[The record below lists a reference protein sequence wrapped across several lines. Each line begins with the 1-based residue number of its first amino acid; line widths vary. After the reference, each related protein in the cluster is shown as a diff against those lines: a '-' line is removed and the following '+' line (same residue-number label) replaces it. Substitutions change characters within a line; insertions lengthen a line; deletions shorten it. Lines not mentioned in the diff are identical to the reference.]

1 MIPTRL
7 DSLIRD
13 NIKIFSP
20 PEVFLRLNNVVN
32 NTRSSVTDIGNII
45 SEDQGLTVRLLK
57 IANSSLYGFPSKIE
71 TIFQAVLIIGAKQI
85 RDLTL
90 ATSVV
95 RLFKGIPED
104 LITMETFWRHS
115 IACGVIARIIAGY
128 RREPNVET
136 FFTAGILHDVGRLIM
151 YTMMPDECR
160 NILSDIAKQPQLLF
174 KAERE
179 SLGFD
184 HTDVGGL
191 LLREWKLPQ
200 NLTEAIA
207 YHHNPDKISQYQIEA
222 ATTHVADILAHAMQ
236 LGSSGEKYIPRLSE
250 EAWTKLSFRTSMLPF
265 LFKQTVQ
272 HVDIAMQV
280 ILPAEK

>member
-1 MIPTRL
+1 MSIQL

-32 NTRSSVTDIGNII
+32 NLRSSVTDIGNII
-45 SEDQGLTVRLLK
+45 SEDQGLTARILK
-57 IANSSLYGFPSKIE
+57 IANSTLYGFPSKIE
-71 TIFQAVLIIGAKQI
+71 TISQAVLIIGSKQI

-95 RLFKGIPED
+95 RIFKGIPED
-104 LITMETFWRHS
+104 LINMETFWRHS

-136 FFTAGILHDVGRLIM
+136 FFTGGILHDIGRLIM
-151 YTMMPDECR
+151 YTKMPDECR
-160 NILSDIAKQPQLLF
+160 KILSRVGKEPQLLF

-179 SLGFD
+179 SLGYD

-191 LLREWKLPQ
+191 LLKEWKLPQ
-200 NLTEAIA
+200 TLTEAIA
-207 YHHNPDKISQYQIEA
+207 YHHNPDKASQYPVEA
-222 ATTHVADILAHAMQ
+222 AATHIADILAHAMQ
-236 LGSSGEKYIPRLSE
+236 LGSSGEKYVPHISE
-250 EAWTKLSFRTSMLPF
+250 EAWAKLSFQTSMLPF
-265 LFKQTVQ
+265 LFKQTTQ
-272 HVDIAMQV
+272 HVDIAMQI
-280 ILPAEK
+280 ILPSAK

>member
-1 MIPTRL
+1 MSIQL

-32 NTRSSVTDIGNII
+32 NLRSSVTDIGNII
-45 SEDQGLTVRLLK
+45 CEDQGLTARILK
-57 IANSSLYGFPSKIE
+57 IANSTLYGFPSKIE
-71 TIFQAVLIIGAKQI
+71 TISQAVLIIGSKQI

-95 RLFKGIPED
+95 RIFKGIPED
-104 LITMETFWRHS
+104 LINMETFWRHS

-136 FFTAGILHDVGRLIM
+136 FFTGGILHDIGRLIM
-151 YTMMPDECR
+151 YTKMPDECR
-160 NILSDIAKQPQLLF
+160 KILSRVGKEPQLLF

-179 SLGFD
+179 SLGYD

-191 LLREWKLPQ
+191 LLKEWKLPQ
-200 NLTEAIA
+200 TLTEAIA
-207 YHHNPDKISQYQIEA
+207 YHHNPDKASQYPVEA
-222 ATTHVADILAHAMQ
+222 AATHIADILAHAMQ
-236 LGSSGEKYIPRLSE
+236 LGSSGEKYVPHISE
-250 EAWTKLSFRTSMLPF
+250 EAWAKLSFQTSMLPF
-265 LFKQTVQ
+265 LFKQTTQ
-272 HVDIAMQV
+272 HVDIAMQI
-280 ILPAEK
+280 ILPSAK